1 VALRAKHPPTHT
13 LLALTHLPLASYL
26 QLMPWAQ
33 LDGQHCVPAL
43 TLHSVQPRAAA
54 AACTLTFLLQLPTCG
69 LPASASLL

>member
-1 VALRAKHPPTHT
+1 MALRANHLPPHT
-13 LLALTHLPLASYL
+13 LLALTHLPLTPHL

-54 AACTLTFLLQLPTCG
+54 AACTLTFLLQLPTYG
-69 LPASASLL
+69 LPSSPSLL